1 MGFFHAPTP
10 GSVSS
15 ALFHGESQVPRNKCR
30 ESNSRTF
37 GTECTKKQQH
47 TTTQNSDSQHSTAYQ
62 YAAVANQKKGVHD
75 KRDDGKSMTYQYIDD
90 STYKSE
96 QRGSANFPTCCRIG
110 KPRSQKV
117 QHSRLGVSRGSADFP
132 LPSKTEAVSVSR
144 ETHDSANQLRQRAIL
159 LNFDADRSRIVHAGG
174 SHQEGRSPI

>member
-96 QRGSANFPTCCRIG
+96 QTVCKFPHLLSNREAEVAEGSAQQAWREQRVCRFPPSVENRGS
-110 KPRSQKV
+110 V
-117 QHSRLGVSRGSADFP
+117 GVTGDTR
-132 LPSKTEAVSVSR
+132 
-144 ETHDSANQLRQRAIL
+144 
-159 LNFDADRSRIVHAGG
+159 
-174 SHQEGRSPI
+174 